1 MKPLDRYVEQ
11 AIPHEAGHILVGRV
25 LGVPVSRLDHVVVRG
40 PNNELLPGD
49 FATKTLSPDPAIV
62 PFTPPSVLGAY
73 VCMAGGGLA
82 GNIVS
87 KIKADEYGLERDRRD
102 LAVVSAQPLEEAAEQ
117 ARQVIEGN
125 IDMFDNLR
133 AAIRARYTNLVKDK
147 DTPAGRHTLLT
158 NEQLEQICPQNRKL
172 FPASSYK

>member
-11 AIPHEAGHILVGRV
+11 AIPHEAGHILIGRI
-25 LGVPVSRLDHVVVRG
+25 LGIPVSGLDHIVVRG
-40 PNNELLPGD
+40 PKNELLPGN

-62 PFTPPSVLGAY
+62 PFTPPSVLEAY

-87 KIKADEYGLERDRRD
+87 KVKADEYGLERDRVD
-102 LAVVSAQPLEEAAEQ
+102 LAVVSNQPLEEAAEQ
-117 ARQVIEGN
+117 ARQIIEQN
-125 IDMFDNLR
+125 IAMFDNLR
-133 AAIRARYTNLVKDK
+133 VAIRGRYSNLVKNK
-147 DTPAGRHTLLT
+147 ETAAGRYTLLT
-158 NEQLEQICPQNRKL
+158 NEQLEQICPQNKKL